1 MIGKV
6 VTKFIQSLPSWEVTK
21 YYGRVCMYQIKC
33 LKYKFQTSEAW
44 FNFKCKFMPGSLR
57 NELECEESI
66 EKKVKPQSKQQ
77 VKPGTIKSETSFND
91 VIRNAKRSKK
101 GNKKYQEDDKFT
113 MPEDCI
119 PQKKRKAK
127 RAQ

>member
-21 YYGRVCMYQIKC
+21 YYGRVC
-33 LKYKFQTSEAW
+33 
-44 FNFKCKFMPGSLR
+44 SLR